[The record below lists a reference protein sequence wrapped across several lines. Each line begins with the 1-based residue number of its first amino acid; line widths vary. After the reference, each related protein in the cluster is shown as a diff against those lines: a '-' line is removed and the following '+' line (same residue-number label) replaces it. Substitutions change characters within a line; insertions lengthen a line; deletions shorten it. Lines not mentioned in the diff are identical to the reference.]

1 MSFRNRHRWYRRLVL
16 SLAFGLLAVPAQA
29 KPLPAGPGHDDTAV
43 AAAAAQ
49 QAGDPYLTDIPSR
62 PLVVDATGP
71 DGTSLTTPGDAVAT
85 PVRPDDRAERFTVSG
100 GEVAVV
106 ADNGSAVDWDNG
118 LTIGLG
124 ALALALA
131 LGIAVAL
138 LRRPRIAL

>member
-16 SLAFGLLAVPAQA
+16 GLAFGLLAVPAQA

-43 AAAAAQ
+43 AAAAQ

-62 PLVVDATGP
+62 PLVVDPTGP
-71 DGTSLTTPGDAVAT
+71 DGTALSTSSDAVAT
-85 PVRPDDRAERFTVSG
+85 PVRPDDRAERFTVTG
-100 GEVAVV
+100 GEAAVV

-118 LTIGLG
+118 FTIGLG